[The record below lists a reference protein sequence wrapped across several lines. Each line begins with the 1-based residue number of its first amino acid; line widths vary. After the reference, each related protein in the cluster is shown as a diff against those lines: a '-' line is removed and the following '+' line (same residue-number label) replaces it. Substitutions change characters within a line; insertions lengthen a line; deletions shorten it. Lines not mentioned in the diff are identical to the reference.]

1 MGITPVGAAGTLLPL
16 RPAAEH
22 GVRTPEK
29 DAAHRA
35 ASVGDSSRSDQTTQH
50 KQDVDELKRLLSKT
64 QLEVRFQVEPDSGVT
79 ITRIVDPLSGK
90 VVREYPNAELSR
102 VLADL
107 RARAARHFDQK
118 A

>member
-35 ASVGDSSRSDQTTQH
+35 ASVGDSSRSDQSARH
-50 KQDVDELKRLLSKT
+50 KQDVDELTALLART
-64 QLEVRFQVEPDSGVT
+64 RLEVRFQVEPESGVT
-79 ITRIVDPLSGK
+79 ITRIVDPQSGR

-107 RARAARHFDQK
+107 RARASQHLDQK